1 MERGP
6 DPIEQSLRGA
16 QLLFSS
22 VTLPEALPESLKGY
36 HDAQQRVLG
45 RVIAKDR
52 PKYIGS
58 WNATAMF
65 MVGLFGNKAL
75 SDQLVSQDVLLP
87 PGGPIFAGLSILYQ
101 SHLLSHKPA
110 SALDDS
116 EFGGGAL
123 YENNFLFAEI
133 RKGLND
139 WSLLDVHSGLYLLG
153 TRDLRSDKLT
163 S

>member
-1 MERGP
+1 
-6 DPIEQSLRGA
+6 
-16 QLLFSS
+16 
-22 VTLPEALPESLKGY
+22 
-36 HDAQQRVLG
+36 
-45 RVIAKDR
+45 
-52 PKYIGS
+52 
-58 WNATAMF
+58 MF
-65 MVGLFGNKAL
+65 MVGLFGNKPL

-110 SALDDS
+110 GSALDDG
-116 EFGGGAL
+116 EFESGAL
-123 YENNFLFAEI
+123 YENNSLFAEI

-153 TRDLRSDKLT
+153 TRDVRSDKLT